1 MLCALFLFSAVRASL
16 RGSQGDPLALRAE
29 RQRADV
35 RADLHQEAS
44 GDAPDAMQG
53 LFDAIEARL
62 KAVPSTRPLPE
73 CSIHDCSH
81 KISVNIG
88 LTLLKI
94 LAVDQKE
101 GTFKIVGWHKLTWT
115 DYRLF
120 YNASEL
126 HGFEW
131 DSDKDFI
138 PIEAKDIWKPD
149 VELLNAAAMP
159 ENSNTDE
166 PRAFL
171 YDEEKAR
178 KDGYNVFLSIPAVFT
193 SKCELDLR
201 SFPFDSQTCD
211 LIFGAWS
218 ASTRFMDFGLLQDGV
233 LTNDTSYSLPH
244 TNEEFD
250 VLSVDARTDVFESRR
265 AKAPT
270 SSKEVFPT
278 VVYSVKVQRHPR
290 FYIVNYILPLGT
302 LVVLGA
308 STPWLRVE
316 SRAGFQV
323 TLLLSVF
330 AVAYLAAEKLPA
342 SPRDTWIEDFQTWCL
357 ILSVLPTVESVLLDN
372 VFNSDVERALQPYP
386 SGEFGFPS
394 DAQKKKLIVADAI
407 FRIVYPLLILFGMW
421 WFFLREVEMRGRAY
435 GLLANPLSN
444 ILVLLTLSAVF
455 LGVAHL
461 VHVDLPRLK

>member
-1 MLCALFLFSAVRASL
+1 MRAN
-16 RGSQGDPLALRAE
+16 
-29 RQRADV
+29 
-35 RADLHQEAS
+35 LHQEAS

-171 YDEEKAR
+171 YDEEKAPM
-178 KDGYNVFLSIPAVFT
+178 FI
-193 SKCELDLR
+193 
-201 SFPFDSQTCD
+201 
-211 LIFGAWS
+211 
-218 ASTRFMDFGLLQDGV
+218 
-233 LTNDTSYSLPH
+233 LTPN
-244 TNEEFD
+244 
-250 VLSVDARTDVFESRR
+250 
-265 AKAPT
+265 
-270 SSKEVFPT
+270 
-278 VVYSVKVQRHPR
+278 
-290 FYIVNYILPLGT
+290 
-302 LVVLGA
+302 
-308 STPWLRVE
+308 
-316 SRAGFQV
+316 
-323 TLLLSVF
+323 
-330 AVAYLAAEKLPA
+330 
-342 SPRDTWIEDFQTWCL
+342 
-357 ILSVLPTVESVLLDN
+357 
-372 VFNSDVERALQPYP
+372 
-386 SGEFGFPS
+386 
-394 DAQKKKLIVADAI
+394 
-407 FRIVYPLLILFGMW
+407 
-421 WFFLREVEMRGRAY
+421 
-435 GLLANPLSN
+435 
-444 ILVLLTLSAVF
+444 
-455 LGVAHL
+455 
-461 VHVDLPRLK
+461 